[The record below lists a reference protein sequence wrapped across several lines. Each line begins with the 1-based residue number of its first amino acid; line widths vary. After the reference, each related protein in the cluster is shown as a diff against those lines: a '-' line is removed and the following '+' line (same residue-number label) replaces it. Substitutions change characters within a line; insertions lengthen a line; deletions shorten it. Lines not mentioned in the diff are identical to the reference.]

1 MGWGERDVGLG
12 DYVGGDQKNRDTS
25 KVMFHVFWPGR
36 QEGCPVVRQKT
47 TGTRS
52 WFGGNSAHSDQGVR
66 TRGSQCLA
74 DLPEP
79 VAVSRPH
86 LLT

>member
-12 DYVGGDQKNRDTS
+12 DDIDGDQKNRDTF

-36 QEGCPVVRQKT
+36 QEWCLVVRQKT

-52 WFGGNSAHSDQGVR
+52 WFEGKL
-66 TRGSQCLA
+66 GSQ
-74 DLPEP
+74 
-79 VAVSRPH
+79 
-86 LLT
+86 